1 MSIEL
6 TEEQRQA
13 VINGEAVRIAAPEV
27 GGDVVLLRA
36 EQFESIRE
44 LLEDERQQKAFRE
57 AGLRSA
63 LRWMK
68 ENPY

>member
-13 VINGEAVRIAAPEV
+13 VLNGEAVRLPAPEI

-36 EQFESIRE
+36 EEYESIRE
-44 LLEDERQQKAFRE
+44 LLEDEKQQKAFRE

-63 LRWMK
+63 VRWMK
-68 ENPY
+68 DNPY

>member
-1 MSIEL
+1 M
-6 TEEQRQA
+6 
-13 VINGEAVRIAAPEV
+13 NGEVVRLHTPDI

-36 EQFESIRE
+36 EEFETLQE

-63 LRWMK
+63 IRWMK